1 MFQGVPAPYNLPVPP
16 YHFPN
21 DKTVRVG
28 QNPPGANFDFNSI
41 LQVYA
46 ELLERISVVTAAAL
60 TVQLSEFDKERL
72 EALAEAT
79 GRSESLLA
87 AEAVTE
93 YLALQEW
100 QVSAIEAGIV
110 SLSTA
115 KGDRP
120 RRGPQLDRV
129 LGHRRGA

>member
-1 MFQGVPAPYNLPVPP
+1 M
-16 YHFPN
+16 
-21 DKTVRVG
+21 
-28 QNPPGANFDFNSI
+28 
-41 LQVYA
+41 
-46 ELLERISVVTAAAL
+46 TAATL
-60 TVQLSEFDKERL
+60 TVQLSEVDKERL

-110 SLSTA
+110 SLDCEGGIAHAAVRNWIESWDT
-115 KGDRP
+115 DEE
-120 RRGPQLDRV
+120 LDPPKPSRT
-129 LGHRRGA
+129 

>member
-1 MFQGVPAPYNLPVPP
+1 
-16 YHFPN
+16 
-21 DKTVRVG
+21 
-28 QNPPGANFDFNSI
+28 
-41 LQVYA
+41 
-46 ELLERISVVTAAAL
+46 VTAATL
-60 TVQLSEFDKERL
+60 TVQLSEVDKERL

-110 SLSTA
+110 SLDR
-115 KGDRP
+115 KGWIAHAAVRNWIESWDTDEE
-120 RRGPQLDRV
+120 LDPPKPSR
-129 LGHRRGA
+129 A

>member
-1 MFQGVPAPYNLPVPP
+1 
-16 YHFPN
+16 
-21 DKTVRVG
+21 
-28 QNPPGANFDFNSI
+28 
-41 LQVYA
+41 
-46 ELLERISVVTAAAL
+46 VTAATL
-60 TVQLSEFDKERL
+60 TVQLSEVDKERL

-110 SLSTA
+110 SL
-115 KGDRP
+115 DREGEIAHAAV
-120 RRGPQLDRV
+120 RNWIGSWDTDEELDPPKPSR
-129 LGHRRGA
+129 A

>member
-1 MFQGVPAPYNLPVPP
+1 M
-16 YHFPN
+16 
-21 DKTVRVG
+21 
-28 QNPPGANFDFNSI
+28 
-41 LQVYA
+41 
-46 ELLERISVVTAAAL
+46 AAATL
-60 TVQLSEFDKERL
+60 TVQLNEVDKERL

-110 SLSTA
+110 SL
-115 KGDRP
+115 DREGGIAHAAV
-120 RRGPQLDRV
+120 RNWIESWDTDEELDPPKPSR
-129 LGHRRGA
+129 A

>member
-1 MFQGVPAPYNLPVPP
+1 
-16 YHFPN
+16 
-21 DKTVRVG
+21 
-28 QNPPGANFDFNSI
+28 
-41 LQVYA
+41 
-46 ELLERISVVTAAAL
+46 VTAATL
-60 TVQLSEFDKERL
+60 TVQLSEVDKERL

-110 SLSTA
+110 SL
-115 KGDRP
+115 DREGGIAHAAV
-120 RRGPQLDRV
+120 RNWIESWDTDEELDPPKPSR
-129 LGHRRGA
+129 A